1 MNRLLRLLLAALLGV
16 LPVQAQQEV
25 PLECSLNAGEWRQ
38 CTMRVERIGEHW
50 WIRTADARIEF
61 RHDGRGGVAM
71 RREPGQRWRRV
82 AATWAADAS
91 LCWDGVCARGA
102 IPLD

>member
-1 MNRLLRLLLAALLGV
+1 MSRLLPLLLGAWLGALPALAE
-16 LPVQAQQEV
+16 QTV
-25 PLECSLNAGEWRQ
+25 PLECRLGGGDWGR

-50 WIRTADARIEF
+50 WIRAGEERIEF
-61 RHDGRGGVAM
+61 RHDGRGGITM
-71 RREPGQRWRRV
+71 RREPAR
-82 AATWAADAS
+82 TWQAVSASWTADAA